1 MMIIV
6 KNQMNVRVLVK
17 MILYWFFFIEAI
29 VTITENDI
37 DLNDFER
44 IIDLTT
50 GREIIRMKAD
60 VLKAKGLEELANAE
74 FEIVIDSVTG
84 QSKIVLKTPS
94 TDLNTEFEITVDI
107 KTGKQK
113 IIKKTIVERED
124 GKN

>member
-1 MMIIV
+1 M
-6 KNQMNVRVLVK
+6 
-17 MILYWFFFIEAI
+17 
-29 VTITENDI
+29 
-37 DLNDFER
+37 NDFER